1 MQGPVVGSSSTEK
14 MLPHKRCQSFGQGG
28 LLWLPSIGGI
38 WDLFTC
44 STGAIEIPK
53 TREKV
58 SHALAIRPLK
68 PTHRL
73 PVDEFVRC
81 GRHEI
86 RVAEP
91 FHDEERL
98 GVSNQPLF
106 RQPRAEALFVVQ
118 PLLLDP
124 AVPSRDALPRPFLEE
139 SFGHG
144 PHPFPIS
151 NVRHRRLSPEMLC
164 RSNDNERQEDC
175 LPSFE
180 RGGQHPALPNHGAA
194 PRACRTTQ
202 TCAATASTISPSDNP
217 NALKHSRCL

>member
-1 MQGPVVGSSSTEK
+1 MRT
-14 MLPHKRCQSFGQGG
+14 
-28 LLWLPSIGGI
+28 
-38 WDLFTC
+38 
-44 STGAIEIPK
+44 
-53 TREKV
+53 
-58 SHALAIRPLK
+58 IRV
-68 PTHRL
+68 L
-73 PVDEFVRC
+73 PVDEFIR
-81 GRHEI
+81 GGGHEI

-91 FHDEERL
+91 LPDEERL
-98 GVSNQPLF
+98 GVSNHPVF
-106 RQPRAEALFVVQ
+106 RQPRTETRLVVQ

-124 AVPSRDALPRPFLEE
+124 SIPGRDTLPRPFLEE

-151 NVRHRRLSPEMLC
+151 NVRHRRLTPEMLC
-164 RSNDNERQEDC
+164 QSNDNDRQEDC
-175 LPSFE
+175 LPSIE